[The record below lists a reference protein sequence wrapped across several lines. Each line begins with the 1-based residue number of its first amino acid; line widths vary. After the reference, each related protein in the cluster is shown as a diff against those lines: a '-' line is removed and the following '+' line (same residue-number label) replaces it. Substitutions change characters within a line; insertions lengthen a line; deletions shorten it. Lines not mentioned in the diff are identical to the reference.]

1 MRKAG
6 FCMLILITWYLAGM
20 YRAPA
25 LMALSIAQL
34 MLFIGLFVLSRYLA
48 GGVKLRIPDAPIRVR
63 KRAEDGQGLYVENTG
78 KLPAAFL
85 LRLKYCYP
93 ESTEKKDREHC
104 GELGWRETVE
114 RGERI
119 TPQLNRGLP
128 WCGVAELSID
138 GNRSSFFWVK
148 ENLGA
153 CSPGR
158 RSTISCLRS

>member
-1 MRKAG
+1 
-6 FCMLILITWYLAGM
+6 MLILITWYLAGM